1 MIADMIPERVAY
13 TQLAEE
19 CTELAHAALKLGRK
33 ADPEQSYAMAEG
45 DKQMW
50 LDNLDEEIADVLVCV
65 DVVLKYQGKD
75 ALDKIGEIRK
85 QKLERW
91 EARLKK

>member
-1 MIADMIPERVAY
+1 MIDVPERVAY

-33 ADPEQSYAMAEG
+33 ADPEQSFAMAEC
-45 DKQMW
+45 DKQKW
-50 LDNLDEEIADVLVCV
+50 LDNLNEEIADVLVCM
-65 DVVLKYQGKD
+65 DVVIMKYQGKD

-91 EARLKK
+91 EARLKR

>member
-1 MIADMIPERVAY
+1 MIDVPERVAY

-33 ADPEQSYAMAEG
+33 ADPEQCFAMAEG

-50 LDNLDEEIADVLVCV
+50 LDNLNEEIADVLVCM
-65 DVVLKYQGKD
+65 DVVIMKYQGKG

-91 EARLKK
+91 EERLKR

>member
-1 MIADMIPERVAY
+1 MIDVPERVAY

-33 ADPEQSYAMAEG
+33 ADPEQNFAMG
-45 DKQMW
+45 DADYSRW
-50 LDNLDEEIADVLVCV
+50 IGNLYEEIGDVMACL
-65 DVVLKYQGKD
+65 D
-75 ALDKIGEIRK
+75 ALKQFLPFGAEEQIEEIRK